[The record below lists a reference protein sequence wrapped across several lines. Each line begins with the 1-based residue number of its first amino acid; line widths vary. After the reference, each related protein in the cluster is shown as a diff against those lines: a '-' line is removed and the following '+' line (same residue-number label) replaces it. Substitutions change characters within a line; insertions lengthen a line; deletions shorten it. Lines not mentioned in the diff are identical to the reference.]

1 MVRLSPD
8 GVLVVDKPVGPT
20 SHDVVGDARRLYGTR
35 AVGHAGTLDPMASGV
50 LVLLFG
56 EATKLSNYLT
66 LESKRYAAR
75 VQLGLSTT
83 TDDAWGDV
91 LEQRSWTE
99 GAVTHERLEA
109 ALAAERARTA
119 QIPPPVS
126 AIKVAGQRAHKLVRA
141 GQPPELEPRSVCV
154 HELTLRGVQGAAI
167 DLEAHVSKGY
177 FVRALARDLGR
188 HLGFPAHLSA
198 LRRIASGS
206 FSIAEAHQ
214 WPPAEPLPLLSLAS
228 AARRAL
234 PALDLTD
241 EGELRARQ
249 GKRLLAEHFGGGELT
264 RASEPGAWFA
274 PDGALVALGQ
284 REGDEWVVLRGFVRS
299 D

>member
-1 MVRLSPD
+1 MVRLSRD

-66 LESKRYAAR
+66 QESKRYTAR
-75 VQLGLSTT
+75 IQLGLSTT
-83 TDDAWGDV
+83 TDDAWGDA
-91 LEQRSWTE
+91 LEQRPWTPE
-99 GAVTHERLEA
+99 AVTRELLEA

-119 QIPPPVS
+119 QTPPPVS
-126 AIKVAGQRAHKLVRA
+126 AIKVAGQRAHELVRA
-141 GQPPELEPRSVCV
+141 GQTPELEPRSVCV
-154 HELTLRGVQGAAI
+154 HELTLLNLEGAAI
-167 DLEAHVSKGY
+167 ELEVHASKGY

-188 HLGFPAHLSA
+188 HLGYPAHLSA
-198 LRRIASGS
+198 LRRTASGS
-206 FSIAEAHQ
+206 FTIAEAQQ
-214 WPPAEPLPLLSLAS
+214 WPALEPLPLLSLAS

-249 GKRLLAEHFGGGELT
+249 GKRLLAEHFVGRELT
-264 RASEPGAWFA
+264 RTSEPGAWFGR
-274 PDGALVALGQ
+274 DGALVALGQ
-284 REGDEWVVLRGFVRS
+284 REGDECVVLRGFVRS